1 MNDDVM
7 VMVVVVL
14 LAGTVVCQSMIHE
27 AFDAHKS
34 INSISPKL
42 VLQSLYLNEYGS
54 DLPQTCTDPPS

>member
-14 LAGTVVCQSMIHE
+14 LAGTVVCQSIDE

-42 VLQSLYLNEYGS
+42 VLQSLYLNEYSS